1 MGDISNWKNKNRTYA
16 GKGTASI
23 YLPSDEEKKK
33 IIPLKD
39 KRKHL
44 SDKLIKSLD
53 YQDKT
58 YSVGDDTVIGLRIFN
73 DNYGKMNISL
83 KDADG
88 SVLVISQFTLCGDWR
103 KGRRPNFTKAAD
115 PDKGKLLYDRF
126 IDAIRN
132 KDINVETGE
141 FGAAMDVSL
150 INSGPV
156 TFVLDS
162 HDR

>member
-1 MGDISNWKNKNRTYA
+1 MIAVLQRVTAGKVKVDNRIVGDIDNGLVILLGVHCDDK
-16 GKGTASI
+16 
-23 YLPSDEEKKK
+23 EEDVIFLVDK
-33 IIPLKD
+33 I
-39 KRKHL
+39 
-44 SDKLIKSLD
+44 
-53 YQDKT
+53 
-58 YSVGDDTVIGLRIFN
+58 IGLRIFN

-103 KGRRPNFTKAAD
+103 KGRRPNFTKTAD